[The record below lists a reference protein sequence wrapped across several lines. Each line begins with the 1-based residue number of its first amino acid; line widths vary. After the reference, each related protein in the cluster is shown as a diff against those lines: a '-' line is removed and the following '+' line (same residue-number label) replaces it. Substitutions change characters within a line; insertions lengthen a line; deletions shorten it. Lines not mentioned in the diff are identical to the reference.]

1 MSRRLTQT
9 EPGPDPDATAFG
21 SGGIDVRC
29 VGVSQDFELDGEHVV
44 ALADVDLEVDAGQ
57 SVALF
62 GPSGSGKSTLT
73 ALLAGLRRPSS
84 GQVWLGD
91 DELSALPERQL
102 LRIRGRRI
110 GVVVQNPSRSLLP
123 YGTAED
129 NILFAQRGADRS
141 RQSALVAPIL
151 LLRQLGLAELA
162 GQRAGRLSGGEQQR
176 LSIAVAM
183 AGSPQ
188 LLLADEPTSQ
198 LDVRNR
204 DRVVELLAYVTE
216 RFGTTVVA
224 VTHDPV
230 VADAMHRRIT
240 LAEGRVVADSAP
252 PPAPPAW
259 WELPIARPDRD
270 GGSG

>member
-1 MSRRLTQT
+1 MSRDLAGTT
-9 EPGPDPDATAFG
+9 SSAPDPDANGFG

-29 VGVSQDFELDGEHVV
+29 VGVNQVFELDGEHVV
-44 ALADVDLEVDAGQ
+44 ALADVDVRVHAGE

-84 GQVWLGD
+84 GQVWLGT

-102 LRIRGRRI
+102 LRIRGRRVGI
-110 GVVVQNPSRSLLP
+110 VVQNPSRSLLP

-129 NILFAQRGADRS
+129 NILFAQRGVERS
-141 RQSALVAPIL
+141 RRRAVVAPISL
-151 LLRQLGLAELA
+151 LHQLGLAELA

-198 LDVRNR
+198 LDIHNR
-204 DRVVELLAYVTE
+204 DRVVELLAYVTQ
-216 RFGTTVVA
+216 RFGTTVVV

-240 LAEGRVVADSAP
+240 LAEGRVIPEAVPSAP
-252 PPAPPAW
+252 MSGPTW
-259 WELPIARPDRD
+259 ARPSRNE
-270 GGSG
+270 GWS

>member
-1 MSRRLTQT
+1 MSRHPEDTM
-9 EPGPDPDATAFG
+9 PPDPQPGAGGFDR
-21 SGGIDVRC
+21 GGIEVRC
-29 VGVSQDFELDGEHVV
+29 IGVNQVYELDGEQVV
-44 ALADVDLEVDAGQ
+44 ALADVDIHVPAAQ
-57 SVALF
+57 SAALF

-73 ALLAGLRRPSS
+73 ALLAGLRRPTS
-84 GQVWLGD
+84 GEVWLGD
-91 DELSALPERQL
+91 DELSVMPERQL
-102 LRIRGRRI
+102 LRMRGRRV
-110 GVVVQNPSRSLLP
+110 GVVLQNPSRSLLP

-129 NILFAQRGADRS
+129 NILFAQRAVETWRRRS
-141 RQSALVAPIL
+141 IVGPVP
-151 LLRQLGLAELA
+151 LLRQLGLADLA

-216 RFGTTVVA
+216 QFGTTVVV

-240 LAEGRVVADSAP
+240 LAEGRVVADGTPSPTAP
-252 PPAPPAW
+252 VLGF
-259 WELPIARPDRD
+259 ERPGRD
-270 GGSG
+270 GGSR

>member
-1 MSRRLTQT
+1 MSRHLAQ
-9 EPGPDPDATAFG
+9 PAAGAAGPVAAGFAG
-21 SGGIDVRC
+21 GGIDVRC
-29 VGVSQDFELDGEHVV
+29 VGVGQVFDVDGEQVV
-44 ALADVDLEVDAGQ
+44 ALADVDLHVRAGE

-84 GQVWLGD
+84 GQVWLGE

-129 NILFAQRGADRS
+129 NILFAQRAVDRS
-141 RQSALVAPIL
+141 RRGDVVAPITL
-151 LLRQLGLAELA
+151 LHQLGLAELA

-176 LSIAVAM
+176 LSVAVAM

-188 LLLADEPTSQ
+188 MLLADEPTSQ
-198 LDVRNR
+198 LDGQNR

-216 RFGTTVVA
+216 QFGTTVAV

-240 LAEGRVVADSAP
+240 LAEGRVVASDAAG
-252 PPAPPAW
+252 PATAD
-259 WELPIARPDRD
+259 LAGYRPSRN
-270 GGSG
+270 GGRR